1 MSSTTTTTI
10 ATLGSSAP
18 AVPPPLSV
26 SLIAKSVP
34 EPPNGH
40 ANGNGSVAA
49 EVETGALL
57 DQHQQQDSVKKR
69 KRSNSSEGTSKVK
82 KQKLGNESNAKKKKK
97 EKRREKKKQD
107 ESDEDEEDDLD
118 EDTLEMNKNEL
129 VTFVDSIMNLTNC
142 DHPDSAIVMLGQK
155 LSILDQFKKFFGLE
169 SHNEDIKLVELLND
183 AQLKAIYKG
192 MVMGKLVL
200 PMEEYQADGAPGFIE
215 HILDSK
221 AAGKHLV
228 PYAFCCWDPEKNN
241 IHSSLNTRKRDA
253 AINPSSENFY
263 LFKDNNEFKKALRRT
278 KFWYAFATELEKGQV
293 EISELTWDD
302 IKKYCEAYW
311 YENEEARGFKKY
323 YINVYADKKPQLQSY
338 PAWPIPKGAWKEQKD
353 FMLGVWPFVQIYFM
367 SPLNG
372 PIVLDHDQQ
381 DKASSLKN
389 ANKPAFDFAAAVKK
403 RQATTTTVTSD
414 HVVSEKPV
422 EEAMVIDDYDDDDQE
437 SAHEKRERKRKSKSK
452 KNKIKKFADSQAEEE
467 GDD

>member
-1 MSSTTTTTI
+1 MSNTTTTTI
-10 ATLGSSAP
+10 GTLGHAGVKS

-49 EVETGALL
+49 AVEPGALL

-82 KQKLGNESNAKKKKK
+82 KQKLGDESNAKKKKK
-97 EKRREKKKQD
+97 EKRRE
-107 ESDEDEEDDLD
+107 ESEEDEENEDL
-118 EDTLEMNKNEL
+118 LEMNKNEL

-183 AQLKAIYKG
+183 TQLKAIYKG
-192 MVMGKLVL
+192 MVIGKLVL

-302 IKKYCEAYW
+302 IKQYCEAYW

-367 SPLNG
+367 SPIKG
-372 PIVLDHDQQ
+372 PVVLDHDPQ
-381 DKASSLKN
+381 DQASSLRN
-389 ANKPAFDFAAAVKK
+389 ANKPAFDFEAAVKK
-403 RQATTTTVTSD
+403 RKATSITTVTNKP
-414 HVVSEKPV
+414 VVSEKPV
-422 EEAMVIDDYDDDDQE
+422 EAMVIDDDDDDDDQG
-437 SAHEKRERKRKSKSK
+437 SAHEKRERKRKSKST
-452 KNKIKKFADSQAEEE
+452 KNKLKKFVDSQAEEE
-467 GDD
+467 EDD